1 MDNNQK
7 SAQELE
13 REALLERARK
23 YVAEQQSKNTT
34 ETAAPASVATE
45 SKPSVEERFTTRQER
60 MAEVMPRA
68 QEYVKNAMA
77 KSAAP
82 ATPMASAEK
91 VNPVIEHDPSVINAA
106 KIMGVDVSQIRP
118 AGENPVEYPY
128 EGFEHPKDLGPGKG
142 ANYYSMEFNAAIVGY
157 MEKNMTPTI
166 DPKVEAA
173 NSNAPE
179 QPTVTP
185 QVETTNAK
193 SPELK
198 TPEIITKTVEKVS
211 DTATKVKDVVADKAS
226 EYQANPSNIGKDIGE
241 GVNSLLTSFGKGLSI
256 IGNNI
261 TSLTENPPEIGAAV
275 QNGVKKVGE
284 VAGETVEAGKSF
296 FSLDSLKSGL
306 GKVDSFLKEQETKNQ
321 EAQAK
326 RQNSN
331 NMQP

>member
-68 QEYVKNAMA
+68 QEYVKNEMA

-91 VNPVIEHDPSVINAA
+91 VNPVIEHDASVINAA

-128 EGFEHPKDLGPGKG
+128 EGFEHPKDLGPDKS
-142 ANYYSMEFNAAIVGY
+142 ANYYSMEFNSAILGY

-166 DPKVEAA
+166 DPKVE
-173 NSNAPE
+173 
-179 QPTVTP
+179 
-185 QVETTNAK
+185 TTNTK

-241 GVNSLLTSFGKGLSI
+241 GVNSLLTSFGKGLST
-256 IGNNI
+256 IGNKI

-306 GKVDSFLKEQETKNQ
+306 GKVDSFLKEQEAKNQ